1 MTEYLVIEASRTA
14 YSPSQVKQ
22 TMTVG
27 ELIELLSEYNEYMP
41 VVLSHDNG
49 YTYGGIMQYD
59 FDTKEVDED

>member
-1 MTEYLVIEASRTA
+1 MTEYLVIEANRTA
-14 YSPSQVKQ
+14 YGPSQIQQ

-27 ELIELLSEYNEYMP
+27 ELIELLEDYDENMP

-59 FDTKEVDED
+59 FDTKEVDEE

>member
-1 MTEYLVIEASRTA
+1 MIEYLVIEANRTA

-49 YTYGGIMQYD
+49 YTYGGIMLYD
-59 FDTKEVDED
+59 FYTKEVDEE

>member
-14 YSPSQVKQ
+14 YSPSQIKW

-27 ELIELLSEYNEYMP
+27 ELIELLEYYDENTP

-49 YTYGGIMQYD
+49 YTYGGLRQYD
-59 FDTKEVDED
+59 FGTKEVDEE

>member
-1 MTEYLVIEASRTA
+1 MIEYLVIETSRTA

-27 ELIELLSEYNEYMP
+27 ELIELLEDYDENMP

-49 YTYGGIMQYD
+49 YTYGGITQYD
-59 FDTKEVDED
+59 FYTKEVDEE

>member
-14 YSPSQVKQ
+14 YSPSQIQQ

-27 ELIELLSEYNEYMP
+27 ELIELLEDYDENMP

-49 YTYGGIMQYD
+49 YTYGGIMPYD
-59 FDTKEVDED
+59 FDTKEVDEE